1 MKLRLKKAIF
11 TLIFS
16 IATLL
21 CYGQSFLSEYPKLT
35 TQNLDEFFIDWKSYS
50 DSIASKATKYNDLI
64 DSIQGIEYALKM
76 PQEDPSRYFV
86 LPQYIKIERYYM
98 DVDTVVAKIDLGFPS
113 FIPDLKDNQYTV
125 DSITPIPP
133 QSDKI
138 LYLTSDIYKV
148 LSEFAGGLKK
158 RKKTI
163 RINESHIQEL
173 KKYISVEYGHW
184 GGYWWFTSFP
194 AITGIC
200 YANNLIAVMRRTS
213 WSTGDVIWY
222 TKVNDKFVRQPVPVC
237 EWVE

>member
-64 DSIQGIEYALKM
+64 DSIQGIEYAPKM

-158 RKKTI
+158 RKKTTK
-163 RINESHIQEL
+163 INESHIQEL

-200 YANNLIAVMRRTS
+200 YTNNLIAVMRRTS

>member
-64 DSIQGIEYALKM
+64 DSIQGIEYAPKM
-76 PQEDPSRYFV
+76 PQEDSSRYFV

-158 RKKTI
+158 RKKTTK
-163 RINESHIQEL
+163 INESHIQEL

-200 YANNLIAVMRRTS
+200 YTNNLIAVMRRTS

-222 TKVNDKFVRQPVPVC
+222 TKVNDKFRKQPYPVSTWI
-237 EWVE
+237 E

>member
-1 MKLRLKKAIF
+1 MMKKIIF
-11 TLIFS
+11 TLIFG

-35 TQNLDEFFIDWKSYS
+35 TRNLDEFFIDWESYS

-64 DSIQGIEYALKM
+64 DSIQCIEYAPKM
-76 PQEDPSRYFV
+76 PQERPSRYFV
-86 LPQYIKIERYYM
+86 LPQYIKVERYYM
-98 DVDTVVAKIDLGFPS
+98 DVDTVAAKIDLGFPS

-125 DSITPIPP
+125 DSITPILP
-133 QSDKI
+133 QPDKT

-148 LSEFAGGLKK
+148 LSEYTGGLKR

-163 RINESHIQEL
+163 KINESNIQEL
-173 KKYISVEYGHW
+173 KKYIPVEYGHW

-194 AITGIC
+194 AITEIC

-213 WSTGDVIWY
+213 YSTGDVIWY
-222 TKVNDKFVRQPVPVC
+222 IKVNDKFVRLPVPVC

>member
-1 MKLRLKKAIF
+1 MQLRLRKAIF

-21 CYGQSFLSEYPKLT
+21 GYGQSFLSEYSTLT
-35 TQNLDEFFIDWKSYS
+35 TQNLEEFFIAWKSYS
-50 DSIASKATKYNDLI
+50 DSIASKATKYDNLI
-64 DSIQGIEYALKM
+64 DSIQGLEYAPKM
-76 PQEDPSRYFV
+76 PQENPSRYFV

-98 DVDTVVAKIDLGFPS
+98 DIDTVAAKIDLGFPS

-125 DSITPIPP
+125 DSITPIPS

-148 LSEFAGGLKK
+148 LSEFTGGLKK
-158 RKKTI
+158 RKKTTK
-163 RINESHIQEL
+163 INESHIHKL
-173 KKYISVEYGHW
+173 KKYIPVEYGHW

-194 AITGIC
+194 AITEIC

-222 TKVNDKFVRQPVPVC
+222 IKVNDKFVRQPVPVC

>member
-64 DSIQGIEYALKM
+64 DSIQGIEYAPKV

-158 RKKTI
+158 RKETTK
-163 RINESHIQEL
+163 INESHIQEL

-200 YANNLIAVMRRTS
+200 YANNLIAIMRRTS

-222 TKVNDKFVRQPVPVC
+222 IKVNDKFVRQPVPVC

>member
-1 MKLRLKKAIF
+1 MRKAIF
-11 TLIFS
+11 TLIFG

-21 CYGQSFLSEYPKLT
+21 CYGQSFLSEYSKLT

-50 DSIASKATKYNDLI
+50 DSIVSKATKYNDLI
-64 DSIQGIEYALKM
+64 DSIQGIEYAPKM
-76 PQEDPSRYFV
+76 PQGRPSRYFV

-98 DVDTVVAKIDLGFPS
+98 DVDTVAAKMDLGFPS

-125 DSITPIPP
+125 DSITPILS

-158 RKKTI
+158 RRKTTK
-163 RINESHIQEL
+163 INESNIQEL

-200 YANNLIAVMRRTS
+200 YANNLIVVTRRTG

-222 TKVNDKFVRQPVPVC
+222 IKVNDKFVRRPVPVC
-237 EWVE
+237 EWIE